1 MSGPRPHVVIVGAGF
16 AGLEV
21 ARALGGAA
29 ARVTVIDRRNFH
41 LFVPLLY
48 QVATAALSP
57 AEVIAPIRQ
66 ILRRYD
72 NVEVMLGAVS
82 GVDTVERA
90 VLMGEQR
97 VPYDV
102 LVIAT
107 GSGQSYFGHH
117 GWADHAPGLK
127 TIEDAREI
135 RGKLLMAFERAEMTA
150 DDAERRRLMTFVVVG
165 GGPTGVEMAGAI
177 AGLARET
184 LKREFRHIRADQ
196 ARIVLLEAA
205 DRILLPFPEDL
216 ARFAQRKLEG
226 LGVEVRTDCMV
237 EDVDERGVLAG
248 GERFDSAAVVWG
260 AGVAASPA
268 AAWLGVEPAK
278 GGTVAVDETL
288 RVRGLDD
295 VYVLGDTALC
305 LDEKGEP
312 LPQLAQVAKQQGQYL
327 GRALRRTIEGRPW
340 PGPFRFTN
348 YGNMATVGRNVA
360 VADFGWWRTG
370 GFLAWLLWGVIHV
383 FLLVG
388 FRNRVAVTLQW
399 LWIYITYQ
407 RGARLITGERKASI
421 VEEPGPG

>member
-21 ARALGGAA
+21 ARALGGAPA
-29 ARVTVIDRRNFH
+29 QVTVIDRRNFH

-72 NVEVMLGAVS
+72 NIEVMLGAVS
-82 GVDTVERA
+82 GVDTAGRA

-150 DDAERRRLMTFVVVG
+150 DEAERRRLMTFVVVG

-205 DRILLPFPEDL
+205 DRILLPFPEEL

-226 LGVEVRTDCMV
+226 LGVEVRTGCMV

-248 GERFDSAAVVWG
+248 GERFASAAVVWG
-260 AGVAASPA
+260 AGIAASPA
-268 AAWLGVEPAK
+268 ASWLGVEPAK
-278 GGTVAVDETL
+278 GGTVPVDEAL

-305 LDEKGEP
+305 LDEKGDP

-327 GRALRRTIEGRPW
+327 GRALRRAIEGRPW

-399 LWIYITYQ
+399 LWVYITYQ
-407 RGARLITGERKASI
+407 RAARLITGERKASI